1 MLQREV
7 KGSQSR
13 SRELKDSS
21 VVGTCARGEG
31 ELDGAAKRGS
41 CRRSRCGRR
50 LSLVVVSR
58 TRGEEGADGVG
69 LEVVQDG
76 DRKSVV

>member
-1 MLQREV
+1 MHVAEGGEGVAVAVARAE
-7 KGSQSR
+7 GFER
-13 SRELKDSS
+13 GGDM
-21 VVGTCARGEG
+21 CARGG
-31 ELDGAAKRGS
+31 ELDGGAKRGS

-76 DRKSVV
+76 G